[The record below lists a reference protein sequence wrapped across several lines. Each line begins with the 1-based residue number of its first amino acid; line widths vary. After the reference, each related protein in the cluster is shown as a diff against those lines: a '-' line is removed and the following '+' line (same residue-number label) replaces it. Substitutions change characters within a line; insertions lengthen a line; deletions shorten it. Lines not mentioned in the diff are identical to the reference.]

1 MMIINFYFIID
12 LAEFIP
18 LPLSETMKNLV
29 EGENAFRD
37 DDGRKIGVLRMN
49 TLLEHRVYMRE
60 VQDKEALNNKE
71 GKLR

>member
-1 MMIINFYFIID
+1 MVIINFYFIID

-18 LPLSETMKNLV
+18 LPLSETMKNLI

-37 DDGRKIGVLRMN
+37 DGGKIGVLRMN
-49 TLLEHRVYMRE
+49 TLLEHRIYIRE

-71 GKLR
+71 GELR